1 VIDFRAMR
9 ILAVETATLAGSA
22 ALLEDGQVIGE
33 TSLEIPVTHSER
45 LMAMVDRLLQECGRD
60 IEKMDALA
68 VSIGPGSFTGLRVG
82 IATIKGLALTLGL
95 PVAPVPTLDALA
107 SNLPF
112 ADATVCPL
120 LDARKGEVYCSLY
133 RWREDRMERLWDYL
147 ALPPQ
152 AVAERLAPPV
162 IVIGDGVPA
171 CQPFLS
177 QLGPGVRVAPAS
189 HSAPSAAVVGL
200 LGGAAFAAGHAVAG
214 DALQPLYLR
223 PSEAEL
229 KARHR

>member
-1 VIDFRAMR
+1 MR

-22 ALLEDGQVIGE
+22 ALLEDGQVIGA

-45 LMAMVDRLLQECGRD
+45 LMAMVDRLLHECARD

-82 IATIKGLALTLGL
+82 IATVKGLALTLGL

-133 RWREDRMERLWDYL
+133 RWRGDRMERLSEYL
-147 ALPPQ
+147 ASSPQ
-152 AVAERLAPPV
+152 AAAARLTPPV

-171 CQPFLS
+171 CRPFLAR
-177 QLGPGVRVAPAS
+177 LGPGVREAPAS
-189 HSAPSAAVVGL
+189 HAAPAAAVVGL
-200 LGGAAFAAGHAVAG
+200 LGSSILASGHAVAG

-223 PSEAEL
+223 ASEAEL
-229 KARHR
+229 KARRT